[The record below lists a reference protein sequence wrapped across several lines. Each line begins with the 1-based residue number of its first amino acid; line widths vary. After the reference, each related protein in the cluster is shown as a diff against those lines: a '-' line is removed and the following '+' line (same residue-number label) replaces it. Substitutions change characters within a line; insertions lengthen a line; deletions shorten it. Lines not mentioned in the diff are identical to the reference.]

1 MIYQQTP
8 DFYNEYISH
17 SAVWEG
23 RSRYRND
30 EDELE
35 HGWAKDAAAKAH
47 KYIDRWRGK
56 NGKWYYRYKS
66 KAQELGAKVDRKI
79 KGIKVDE
86 ISDNTYNDYTTG
98 KRRIIGK
105 TSRYVLGK
113 DSGKAGSRSVGLSS
127 NRPGFKGN
135 ITRVDSSVSRKPKK
149 NGNLTSRGYSGS
161 KGSGES
167 QRQRNLGTR
176 HSSRSLINTTKD
188 VVKIGNTTY
197 TIDKAARAKGY
208 NEYRKNPQRFMAKD
222 AIKNGRE
229 LAKSDKYSANKGYKR
244 GKKKKR

>member
-23 RSRYRND
+23 RSRYRNG

-66 KAQELGAKVDRKI
+66 KAQELGARINRKRLGLKPDQI
-79 KGIKVDE
+79 WNSKDPTYGDF
-86 ISDNTYNDYTTG
+86 DNPV
-98 KRRIIGK
+98 
-105 TSRYVLGK
+105 RYDK
-113 DSGKAGSRSVGLSS
+113 GKANSRSGQTGSRLNSGISAGRKRAVKKGYKVKGYSGNLSS
-127 NRPGFKGN
+127 RGYSGSK
-135 ITRVDSSVSRKPKK
+135 R

-161 KGSGES
+161 QGSGES
-167 QRQRNLGTR
+167 KRQRNLGTR
-176 HSSRSLINTTKD
+176 KVAGSNRIGTTISLHGPGSDGYHFTEPGWYWRQKSLE
-188 VVKIGNTTY
+188 
-197 TIDKAARAKGY
+197 DKARRQDQNAVKTEVY
-208 NEYRKNPQRFMAKD
+208 TVIN
-222 AIKNGRE
+222 
-229 LAKSDKYSANKGYKR
+229 
-244 GKKKKR
+244 KKKYKKK

>member
-23 RSRYRND
+23 RSRYRNG

-47 KYIDRWRGK
+47 KYIDRWRNK
-56 NGKWYYRYKS
+56 AGKWVYKY
-66 KAQELGAKVDRKI
+66 KNKKKEPETHITYVNWNEQGDWRGEGIYGRKYHKTAVRGAYFDRHKDI
-79 KGIKVDE
+79 HNARKNAAKKG
-86 ISDNTYNDYTTG
+86 T
-98 KRRIIGK
+98 
-105 TSRYVLGK
+105 
-113 DSGKAGSRSVGLSS
+113 
-127 NRPGFKGN
+127 
-135 ITRVDSSVSRKPKK
+135 
-149 NGNLTSRGYSGS
+149 NLTSRGYSGS

-176 HSSRSLINTTKD
+176 YSSRSYVNTTKD
-188 VVKIGNTTY
+188 TVKIGNTTY
-197 TIDKAARAKGY
+197 RVNKAERAKIY

-222 AIKNGRE
+222 AIKNGWE

-244 GKKKKR
+244 GKKKKK